1 MTDIQKKLFS
11 LQDISYKEFTCKLIP
26 NIEPNTVIGVRM
38 PELRKLSKQIKE
50 YNFNLSDLPHKYYEE
65 NNLHGLII
73 CNIKDYDKLIAELSK
88 FLDYVDNWATCDLLN
103 PKLFK
108 KHPENLINQV
118 KVWLNSVKT
127 YHIRFAIGV
136 LLRYYLDDMFKTEYL
151 DLVCNI
157 KNEEYYVKMMVAWY
171 FAEALTKQY
180 DFAIKYITE
189 QKLDKF
195 IHQKAIQKA
204 IDSHRIS
211 NEQKIFLKTLRTKKL
226 QG

>member
-1 MTDIQKKLFS
+1 MLDIQETLFS

-26 NIEPNTVIGVRM
+26 NIDPNTVIGVRM
-38 PELRKLSKQIKE
+38 PELKKLAKQIKD
-50 YNFNLSDLPHKYYEE
+50 YNLNDLPHKYYEE
-65 NNLHGLII
+65 NNLHGLIL
-73 CNIKDYDKLIAELSK
+73 CEIKDYDKLIYELSK

-118 KVWLNSVKT
+118 KLWLNSGKT
-127 YHIRFAIGV
+127 YHIRFAIGI
-136 LLRYYLDDMFKTEYL
+136 LLRYYLDDMFKIEYL

-157 KNEEYYVKMMVAWY
+157 KSEEYYVKMMIAWY
-171 FAEALTKQY
+171 FAEALVKQY
-180 DFAIKYITE
+180 DVTIKYIIE

-211 NEQKIFLKTLRTKKL
+211 DEQKAFLKTLRIK
-226 QG
+226 

>member
-1 MTDIQKKLFS
+1 MLDIQKTLFS

-26 NIEPNTVIGVRM
+26 NIDPNTVIGVRM
-38 PELRKLSKQIKE
+38 PELRKLAKQIKD
-50 YNFNLSDLPHKYYEE
+50 YDFNNLPHKYYEE

-73 CNIKDYDKLIAELSK
+73 CEIKDYDKLITELSK
-88 FLDYVDNWATCDLLN
+88 FLDYVDNWATCDLLS

-118 KVWLNSVKT
+118 KLWLNSGKT

-136 LLRYYLDDMFKTEYL
+136 LLQYYLDDMFKIEYL
-151 DLVCNI
+151 DLVSNI
-157 KNEEYYVKMMVAWY
+157 KSEEYYVNMMIAWY
-171 FAEALTKQY
+171 FAEALVKQY
-180 DFAIKYITE
+180 DIAVKYIIE

-195 IHQKAIQKA
+195 THQKAIQKA

-211 NEQKIFLKTLRTKKL
+211 NEQKAFLKTLRIK
-226 QG
+226 

>member
-1 MTDIQKKLFS
+1 MLDIQKKLFS

-38 PELRKLSKQIKE
+38 PELRKLSKQIKD
-50 YNFNLSDLPHKYYEE
+50 YHFNISDLPHQYYEE

-73 CNIKDYDKLIAELSK
+73 CDIKNYDELIYELSK

-118 KVWLNSVKT
+118 KLWLNSGKT

-151 DLVCNI
+151 DLVCNL
-157 KNEEYYVKMMVAWY
+157 KTKEYYVKMMIAWY
-171 FAEALTKQY
+171 FAEALIKQY
-180 DFAIKYITE
+180 DTAIKYIIE

-195 IHQKAIQKA
+195 THQKAIQKA
-204 IDSHRIS
+204 IDSHRI
-211 NEQKIFLKTLRTKKL
+211 NDNQKDFLKTLRIK
-226 QG
+226 

>member
-1 MTDIQKKLFS
+1 MLDIQKTLFS

-26 NIEPNTVIGVRM
+26 NIDPNTVIGVRM
-38 PELRKLSKQIKE
+38 PELKKLAKQIKD
-50 YNFNLSDLPHKYYEE
+50 YNLNDLPHKYYEE
-65 NNLHGLII
+65 NNLHGLIL
-73 CNIKDYDKLIAELSK
+73 CEIKDYDKLIYELSK

-118 KVWLNSVKT
+118 KLWLNSGKT
-127 YHIRFAIGV
+127 YHIRFAIGI
-136 LLRYYLDDMFKTEYL
+136 LLRYYLDDMFKIEYL

-157 KNEEYYVKMMVAWY
+157 KSEEYYVKMMIAWY
-171 FAEALTKQY
+171 FAEALVKQY
-180 DFAIKYITE
+180 DVTIKYIIE

-211 NEQKIFLKTLRTKKL
+211 DEQKAFLKTLRIK
-226 QG
+226 

>member
-1 MTDIQKKLFS
+1 MPDIQKKLFS

-38 PELRKLSKQIKE
+38 PELRKLSKQIKD

-73 CNIKDYDKLIAELSK
+73 FNIKDYDKLIAELSQ

-118 KVWLNSVKT
+118 KVWLNSGKT

-195 IHQKAIQKA
+195 THQKAIQKA